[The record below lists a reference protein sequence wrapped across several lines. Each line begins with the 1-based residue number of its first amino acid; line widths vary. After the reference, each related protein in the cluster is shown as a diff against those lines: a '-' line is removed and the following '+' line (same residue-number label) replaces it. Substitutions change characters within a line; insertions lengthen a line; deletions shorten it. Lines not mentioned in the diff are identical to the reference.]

1 MLWPCIKPDS
11 PPIRRRGDINED
23 SIMEEVKF
31 PLRMSEELRE
41 RLKAE
46 AKRSVRSLN
55 GEIVFRLR
63 QSVEAQQFD
72 EGARS

>member
-1 MLWPCIKPDS
+1 
-11 PPIRRRGDINED
+11 
-23 SIMEEVKF
+23 MEQVRV
-31 PLRMSEELRE
+31 RMSEELRE

-63 QSVEAQQFD
+63 QSVEAQRQ
-72 EGARS
+72 RSANPVEPGRMNATQDPST

>member
-1 MLWPCIKPDS
+1 
-11 PPIRRRGDINED
+11 
-23 SIMEEVKF
+23 MEQVKF
-31 PLRMSEELRE
+31 PLRMFEELCE

-63 QSVEAQQFD
+63 QSVEAQQLD
-72 EGARS
+72 EGA

>member
-1 MLWPCIKPDS
+1 
-11 PPIRRRGDINED
+11 
-23 SIMEEVKF
+23 MEQIKF

-55 GEIVFRLR
+55 GEIVFRLGR
-63 QSVEAQQFD
+63 SVEAQQLD